1 MRYLHD
7 VNDTPIFAEVARRAI
22 ADISGDEITATYMK
36 KTDIEYD
43 YNSKGEIV
51 GINSSA
57 IAAGAGGVEISGTDG
72 IYVQNEI
79 GRKIIGISADIAT
92 QSDLSGKQDTFSQET
107 LDDIYSIPLKLD
119 STAFSDVSGS
129 FATSADIQEAIEN
142 LGPLHIVGEATCDEI
157 NAMTGMKAGDVY
169 SITDSGTIDGK
180 SVMAGDEVA
189 YTTSDNWIIIGRD
202 VALDLTA
209 YYRKD
214 ETSGANELASAFEE
228 KQDLLE
234 FSYNLDNQITAINS
248 SAIAGGG
255 STIVGYTSGISKTVD
270 DKLYIPLGTDLT
282 YYYESGMPAGIQVN
296 TNGEASGIHAFV
308 EGTNTLAQGDASHA
322 EGSATTAAGFASH
335 AGGTSSIAAGTN
347 AFAHG
352 ENNNA
357 EGRNAV
363 VFGRGSYASDNS
375 FAAGNEVS
383 ASEPGSFA
391 FGDHV
396 QAGSGLFAIGKGNE
410 TTADALFVVGNG
422 DPNGI
427 EPTFSDAFVVDF
439 SGNAY
444 ADGDVIAYSNDGS
457 AISLAALDADYTQF
471 TEEVAQFSGDL
482 IDEVNS
488 AKADVSRLE
497 VVVESNSAFWD
508 EVSAKLD
515 TSAFSSVSGT
525 FLTESAADELYAT
538 LSALDDKQDALTNEQ
553 ISAISS
559 VSSIKG
565 TVLVGDSNIRTTSAE
580 EGSNIKW
587 TLELTA
593 QPVVTDT
600 TLSGYSGI
608 VATKDSSIS
617 SQWNV
622 GLAQGYVEAITSVS
636 SIPVITKSDVDE
648 IWAIVTGER
657 V

>member
-36 KTDIEYD
+36 KTDIEYN

-92 QSDLSGKQDTFSQET
+92 QSDLSGKQDMFSQET

-129 FATSADIQEAIEN
+129 FATSADIQEAIAN

-157 NAMTGMKAGDVY
+157 NTMTSMKAGDVY

-180 SVMAGDEVA
+180 SVMSGDEVA
-189 YTTSDNWIIIGRD
+189 YTTSDDWIIIGRD

-234 FSYNLDNQITAINS
+234 FSYNQNNQITAINS
-248 SAIAGGG
+248 SAIAGGA
-255 STIVGYTSGISKTVD
+255 SEVSVTSGISKTVD
-270 DKLYIPLGTDLT
+270 DRLYIPLGTDLT

-296 TNGEASGIHAFV
+296 TNGEASGTHAFV

-335 AGGTSSIAAGTN
+335 AGGTSSIAAGIN
-347 AFAHG
+347 AFSHG

-363 VFGRGSYASDNS
+363 VFGRNSYAAENS
-375 FAAGNEVS
+375 FAVGNEVS

-391 FGDHV
+391 FGDHT

-410 TTADALFVVGNG
+410 TTADALFVIGNG
-422 DPNGI
+422 DPNGL
-427 EPTFSDAFVVDF
+427 EPTYSDAFVVDF
-439 SGNAY
+439 SGNTY
-444 ADGDVIAYSNDGS
+444 AAGDVIAYSNGGS

-471 TEEVAQFSGDL
+471 TEEVSAMSGNIL
-482 IDEVNS
+482 NEVNS
-488 AKADVSRLE
+488 AKADISRIDA
-497 VVVESNSAFWD
+497 VVGSNSANWD
-508 EVSAKLD
+508 DVSAKLD
-515 TSAFSSVSGT
+515 KSAFSAVSGT
-525 FLTESAADELYAT
+525 FLTQASADTLYAT
-538 LSALDDKQDALTNEQ
+538 ISALNDKQDTLSNEQ
-553 ISAISS
+553 LSAISS

-608 VATKDSSIS
+608 VAAKDSTVS

-636 SIPVITKSDVDE
+636 SIETITKSDVDE